1 MKKKVGKHR
10 LSPQTNPEL
19 LANMAVNK
27 KKAIEDTGASIAGPK
42 PWVYV
47 LLLLLVYWG
56 INYLDGHSGGF
67 NA

>member
-1 MKKKVGKHR
+1 MEKKLGKHR

-19 LANMAVNK
+19 LAKMAVNK

-47 LLLLLVYWG
+47 LLLSLIHILTLPTMIGV
-56 INYLDGHSGGF
+56 
-67 NA
+67 